1 MTVKYAYGYF
11 EVIEY
16 DDTLDNNLYD
26 DLPELISL
34 DDADYTYDSDYT
46 YTYDY
51 TYDYTY
57 THSYF
62 E

>member
-16 DDTLDNNLYD
+16 DDTLHNNLYDDLYD
-26 DLPELISL
+26 DLPELISF
-34 DDADYTYDSDYT
+34 DDTEYIYDYDYDYT

-51 TYDYTY
+51 TY
-57 THSYF
+57 SYF